1 MPAGSIEMTSSTWFV
16 VGKKSIRSIEGGQM
30 RNHFVELLER
40 ILLSILL
47 GIMQYIYDG
56 AFWQKQLKAFIC

>member
-1 MPAGSIEMTSSTWFV
+1 MPAGSIEMTSSTWFE
-16 VGKKSIRSIEGGQM
+16 VGKKSIRSIEGRQM

-56 AFWQKQLKAFIC
+56 AF

>member
-1 MPAGSIEMTSSTWFV
+1 MPAGSIEMTSSTRFV
-16 VGKKSIRSIEGGQM
+16 VGKKSIRSLEGGQM

-56 AFWQKQLKAFIC
+56 AF

>member
-1 MPAGSIEMTSSTWFV
+1 MPAGSIEMTSSTWFE

-56 AFWQKQLKAFIC
+56 AF